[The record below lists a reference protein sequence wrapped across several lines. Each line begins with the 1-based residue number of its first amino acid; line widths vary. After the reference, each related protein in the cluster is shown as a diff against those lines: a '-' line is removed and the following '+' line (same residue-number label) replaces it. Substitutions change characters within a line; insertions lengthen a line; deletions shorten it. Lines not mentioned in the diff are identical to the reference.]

1 MRGGSFVDKGA
12 ELYRQFLCGDEAAFE
27 EIMALYR
34 DGLILFIDRFVRD
47 IHAAEDISVDCFVYV
62 LLHPKHYN
70 FQTSLKTYL
79 YMLGRSRALNCLR
92 HRRAHPLLPLDENA
106 ADERTPEAIFLRDAQ
121 KRAVHEAIV
130 SLPQDMQTAV
140 YLVYFEELSY
150 ADAAFV
156 MRKKPKQVDNLL
168 YRAKGM
174 LREVLGGVV

>member
-1 MRGGSFVDKGA
+1 MDKGA

-47 IHAAEDISVDCFVYV
+47 IHDAEDIPVDCVLYV
-62 LLHPKHYN
+62 PLHPKHYN
-70 FQTSLKTYL
+70 FQTSLQTYL

>member
-1 MRGGSFVDKGA
+1 MDKGA

-168 YRAKGM
+168 YCAKGM

>member
-1 MRGGSFVDKGA
+1 MWIRERSCIDSFFAATRRPLRRSWRCIATVSSCSSIA
-12 ELYRQFLCGDEAAFE
+12 LCGTSMPPRTFPST
-27 EIMALYR
+27 ALCMSCCTR
-34 DGLILFIDRFVRD
+34 STI
-47 IHAAEDISVDCFVYV
+47 
-62 LLHPKHYN
+62 
-70 FQTSLKTYL
+70 TSKP
-79 YMLGRSRALNCLR
+79 RSRPICICSGAAVRSTVCVIGGR
-92 HRRAHPLLPLDENA
+92 TPSCRRRAVVCDR
-106 ADERTPEAIFLRDAQ
+106 DVIDLRDAQ

-140 YLVYFEELSY
+140 YLIYFEELSY

>member
-1 MRGGSFVDKGA
+1 M
-12 ELYRQFLCGDEAAFE
+12 
-27 EIMALYR
+27 
-34 DGLILFIDRFVRD
+34 
-47 IHAAEDISVDCFVYV
+47 
-62 LLHPKHYN
+62 
-70 FQTSLKTYL
+70 
-79 YMLGRSRALNCLR
+79 
-92 HRRAHPLLPLDENA
+92 PLDENA

-140 YLVYFEELSY
+140 YLIYFEELSY